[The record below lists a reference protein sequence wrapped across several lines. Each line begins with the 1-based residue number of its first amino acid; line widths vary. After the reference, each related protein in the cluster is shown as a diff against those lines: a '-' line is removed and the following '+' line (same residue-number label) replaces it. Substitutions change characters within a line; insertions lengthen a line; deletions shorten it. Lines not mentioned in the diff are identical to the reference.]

1 LDDDR
6 SCFDD
11 DNVVDDDAD
20 ADADADG
27 RSDYSCCG
35 ALDFVFYKLSDPL
48 VCVVF
53 PNLLN

>member
-35 ALDFVFYKLSDPL
+35 ALDFVSFEK
-48 VCVVF
+48 CHK
-53 PNLLN
+53 